1 VLGVNQRQVDNRLVA
16 PPLPNDLTATQRA
29 RRERIIVCASDN
41 LRKARY
47 EDIQMRDI
55 ADGAGV
61 ALGTLYRYFSSKEHL
76 FAAVLARWGHGLDSG
91 VKRTPLQGDD
101 IAAQLIDLYS
111 RTIAAFERVPEFF
124 RLRSIIE
131 ESDDPHAR
139 SLYTDYAGEIGNV
152 LAAPLE
158 PLSADDRSAV
168 NEVLMA
174 ALHAALR
181 SWTNGA
187 ITVEEAQRRMRR
199 TVGLIFSPPP
209 EAQSSRRSR
218 N

>member
-1 VLGVNQRQVDNRLVA
+1 VNQRQVDNRLVA
-16 PPLPNDLTATQRA
+16 PPLPADLTATQRA

-61 ALGTLYRYFSSKEHL
+61 ALGTLYRYFASKEHL

-91 VKRTPLQGDD
+91 VKRAPLQGDD

-111 RTIAAFERVPEFF
+111 RTISAFERVPEFF

-139 SLYTDYAGEIGNV
+139 ALYSDYAAEIGGV
-152 LAAPLE
+152 LAGPLE
-158 PLSADDRSAV
+158 ALSTDDRTAV
-168 NEVLMA
+168 NEVLLA
-174 ALHAALR
+174 GLHAALR
-181 SWTNGA
+181 AWTNGV
-187 ITVEEAQRRMRR
+187 ITVDEAQRRMQR

-209 EAQSSRRSR
+209 IVQSSRTSR

>member
-1 VLGVNQRQVDNRLVA
+1 VNQPQVDARVVT
-16 PPLPNDLTATQRA
+16 PPLPADLTAAQLA

-61 ALGTLYRYFSSKEHL
+61 ALGTLYRYFASKEHL

-101 IAAQLIDLYS
+101 VAEQLLDLYS

-139 SLYTDYAGEIGNV
+139 SLYSDYAGEIGDV
-152 LAAPLE
+152 LAGPLE
-158 PLSADDRSAV
+158 VLSAEDRSAV

-174 ALHAALR
+174 GLHAALR
-181 SWTNGA
+181 AWTNGA
-187 ITVEEAQRRMRR
+187 ITVDEAQRRMQR
-199 TVGLIFSPPP
+199 TVRLIFSPPP
-209 EAQSSRRSR
+209 TVEVRRTSR